1 MTLFVN
7 RLASLG
13 AIVLIAGMPAA
24 GALAQSDAKP
34 KSVPAAAGAGDSVA
48 RYCNNAAP
56 VAAEARIAWQSKK
69 LSELEGQLKQR
80 IADLDAKEAEAREW
94 VAKREA
100 MMSAATDDVVAIYA
114 KMDPQAAAAQ
124 MAALDAPVAV
134 AILGKLKSNKSSA
147 ILGEMEPAKA
157 GELTGL
163 LSGSTSPTLPPT
175 DEKKS

>member
-1 MTLFVN
+1 MTLSVN

-13 AIVLIAGMPAA
+13 AIILIAGMSA
-24 GALAQSDAKP
+24 GGAHAQNDAKP
-34 KSVPAAAGAGDSVA
+34 KSAAPAADNRDSVS
-48 RYCNNAAP
+48 RYCDNAAP

-100 MMSAATDDVVAIYA
+100 MMSAASDDVVAIYA

-124 MAALDAPVAV
+124 MATVDTSIAA
-134 AILGKLKSNKSSA
+134 AILAKLKPNAAGA
-147 ILGEMEPAKA
+147 ILDEMDPAKA
-157 GELTGL
+157 GELTGI
-163 LSGSTSPTLPPT
+163 LSGSTSPT